1 MMQLLNSLLLVLILI
16 ASGAIG
22 LYVRP
27 LLSER
32 HRNAETF
39 DLVRLV
45 TTMLVTFAALVLGLL
60 TTSVKSSRDGV
71 TADLRGYGAMIIEID
86 QLLRE
91 YGPEADAARA
101 ELRGYTA
108 AAIASTWPDEPAPAG
123 NYYRRDLPK
132 TSANG
137 RIETPALG
145 NMLTDIGIKIR
156 QLEPKNTMQRRLMD
170 SGLDHLDRLTQ
181 RRWKLIA
188 EARSSISM
196 PFYVVLVFWLA
207 LVFASFGLVAPRNL
221 LVWVML
227 CLGAVS
233 IASAIF
239 VITVLDMP
247 FGGLFPAPSGP
258 LRSALAHLLQ

>member
-1 MMQLLNSLLLVLILI
+1 MMHLLNSLLLVMILI
-16 ASGAIG
+16 ASSAIG

-32 HRNAETF
+32 HKSQETF

-45 TTMLVTFAALVLGLL
+45 TTMLVTFAAIVLGLL
-60 TTSVKSSRDGV
+60 TTSVKSARDGV
-71 TADLRGYGAMIIEID
+71 TTDLRGYGAMIIELD
-86 QLLRE
+86 QMMRS
-91 YGPEADAARA
+91 YGPELDPARVI
-101 ELRGYTA
+101 LRSYTA
-108 AAIASTWPDEPAPAG
+108 TAVATTWPGEEPPPG
-123 NYYRRDLPK
+123 DYYPKDIPK
-132 TSANG
+132 TLQDG
-137 RIETPALG
+137 RIESRPLG
-145 NMLTDIGIKIR
+145 TMLVEIDRTIR
-156 QLEPKNTMQRRLMD
+156 HLEPKDGMHRRLMD
-170 SGLDHLDRLTQ
+170 SSLDHLDRLVQ

-207 LVFASFGLVAPRNL
+207 IVFACFGLCAQPNL

-227 CLGAVS
+227 CLGAMS

-239 VITVLDMP
+239 VITVMDMP

-258 LRSALAHLLQ
+258 LRSALAHLLE